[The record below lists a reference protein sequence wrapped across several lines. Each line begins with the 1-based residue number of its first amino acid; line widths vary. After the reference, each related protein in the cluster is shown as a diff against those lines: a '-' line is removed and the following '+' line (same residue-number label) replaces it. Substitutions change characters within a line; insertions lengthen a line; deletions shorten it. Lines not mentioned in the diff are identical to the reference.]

1 MAEWSAGYVADIGY
15 THGYYQEL
23 NPLRIK
29 MAFLNAGLA
38 CPEVGTACE
47 LGFGQGL
54 STNIHAAAT
63 VTRWYGTD
71 FNPSQAALAREMAAH
86 AGSGAQLFD
95 DAFADFAARQ
105 DLPDFDF
112 ICLHGIWSWISD
124 ENRRVIV
131 DFVRRKL
138 KVGGVLYVSYNTL
151 PGWTSFA
158 PMRHLL
164 ATHAA
169 TQGGEGRGIVH
180 QIADA
185 LAFGKELLAVNP
197 GYANQNPSVSKR
209 FEHVAEQNKNYLAHE
224 YFNRDWHPMHFA
236 TMAEW
241 LDPAKVQ
248 FACSASYGDHFHHLN
263 MGAEQR
269 AFLQKI
275 PDRMFRETVRDYIVN
290 QSFRRDYWVKGLR
303 TLSPLEVAEQMGEI
317 NVVLIKHRPDLTYQ
331 IKLDSGTVDLNE
343 AIYRPLLDFLADH
356 QPRLMKDIAQAMTP
370 HGIKFSQL
378 IEAIMLLSGAGHVV
392 MAQNSGTAGERHQV
406 TQRLNGYIENKAR
419 GGGEMNCVAS
429 PVTGGGVPLGRFPS
443 LWAKALSEGID
454 NVEGLANYV
463 WAILQA
469 QGQSLV
475 IKGERITDPAENI
488 AELQRGAQEFLDKQ
502 LPILRALK
510 VA

>member
-29 MAFLNAGLA
+29 LAFLNAGLA

-71 FNPSQAALAREMAAH
+71 FNPSQAALAREMAAR
-86 AGSGAQLFD
+86 ADSGAQLFD
-95 DAFADFAARQ
+95 DAFADFAKRA

-124 ENRRVIV
+124 ENRHVIV
-131 DFVRRKL
+131 DFIRRKL

-151 PGWTSFA
+151 PGWASFA

-164 ATHAA
+164 TTHAA
-169 TQGGEGRGIVH
+169 SQGGEGRGIVH
-180 QIADA
+180 QIEDA
-185 LAFGKELLAVNP
+185 LAFGKDLLAVNP
-197 GYANQNPSVSKR
+197 GYANQNPAIQKR

-248 FACSASYGDHFHHLN
+248 FACSASYSDHFDHLN
-263 MGAEQR
+263 MGAEQK

-275 PDRMFRETVRDYIVN
+275 PDRLFRETVRDFIVN

-303 TLSPLEVAEQMGEI
+303 TLSSLEVAEQIGEI
-317 NVVLIKHRPDLTYQ
+317 KVVLIRHRPDISYRV
-331 IKLDSGTVDLNE
+331 KLDGGTVDLSEN
-343 AIYRPLLDFLADH
+343 IYRPLLDFLADH
-356 QPRLMKDIAQAMTP
+356 QPRTMKEIAQAMAP
-370 HGIKFSQL
+370 EGIKFSQL
-378 IEAIMLLSGAGHVV
+378 IEAIMVLSAVGHVV
-392 MAQNSGTAGERHQV
+392 MAQDPAVAEERQRMTA
-406 TQRLNGYIENKAR
+406 RLNAYIEDKAR
-419 GGGEMNCVAS
+419 GIAEMNCVAS
-429 PVTGGGVPLGRFPS
+429 PVTGGGVPLGRFPA
-443 LWAKALSEGID
+443 LWVRAIGEG
-454 NVEGLANYV
+454 VEGVDGLANYV
-463 WAILQA
+463 WTILQA
-469 QGQSLV
+469 QGQCLV
-475 IKGERITDPAENI
+475 LKGERIVDPEENL
-488 AELQRGAQEFLDKQ
+488 AELKRSAQDFLDKQ
-502 LPILRALK
+502 LPLLQALK
-510 VA
+510 IV